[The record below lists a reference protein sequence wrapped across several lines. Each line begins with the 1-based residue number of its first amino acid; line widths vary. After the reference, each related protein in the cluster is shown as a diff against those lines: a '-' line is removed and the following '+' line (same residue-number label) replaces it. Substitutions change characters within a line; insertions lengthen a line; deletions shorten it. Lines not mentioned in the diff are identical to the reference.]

1 MNKLFTKIASLT
13 LGLALAAGAGAF
25 LGSRAAEGVNAVE
38 TNLTTFDFEDDG
50 AHRPNTSNSYSS
62 NTYEQHGVNI
72 SLTSADSVIT
82 GTPLFGSA
90 NVMMRIAKET
100 TNSATMII
108 GPIDYSSDDVEITG
122 YSYYAKGVNSLT
134 LTSSYSTNGS
144 SWTQGETHVNVN
156 SSNKYTSSTI
166 SVDSP
171 SAFYIKLDVTVT
183 NGTSTKSNRDT
194 QVDDVVIFGETTSVT
209 PLESISCSSQEIQV
223 ANSLNL
229 SSAVTFVPSNAT
241 NKNLSFEIKE
251 GSEYIDITSDGVV
264 TAKASGNATITI
276 TPEDTSGGAT
286 PIDVVVS
293 TTALP
298 APGITVGNQ
307 YVFYAV
313 DSTNGNYEMTGLASS
328 VGTAASFTGDVPSC
342 SYILDTE
349 EGYYENTVAFKNG
362 TKYLALTS
370 AGNNIHSETSITAN
384 SSWIVNWDS
393 STNAAVVKNAV
404 FQNRSIQFNYNNGNA
419 RFAAYVLEGQ
429 VALSLYEY
437 VEHALVDFTIDS
449 EVSVYKTGTATIG
462 VTYNPADAS
471 DKTLSWS
478 SDDTSIATVDSNGVV
493 TGVAV
498 GTTTITATKVID
510 EFNVER
516 TCTVTVLNNVS
527 AHRGTNDDPFN
538 VADAVQ
544 VAKGVFVE
552 DPDGTAIDLTKEYYV
567 YGMITEAVTR
577 TTSTLTFWIGD
588 NASQTSAATGGFEV
602 FKAAKVYGEALG
614 TRYDSDNKVK
624 ADFVVEDYVKVKST
638 LTVYN
643 GIPETTQNVADI
655 VYSSRIEA
663 GSYSAEVVAFAEDL
677 LGYTCDEDGKTAPSV
692 EAWGNFATF
701 YAGDTLSAD
710 DKTALIGAPAVEH
723 EVPTTNDEKVEAA
736 MAKYDYIVGKY
747 NKTLGFTEDYPDF
760 IERDPAPLKNIRT
773 ETIGY
778 NSTNTAIIV
787 VSVIAIVSVS
797 SIGVLLVLKRRKN
810 HI

>member
-25 LGSRAAEGVNAVE
+25 LGSRAAEGVNAAPSAFM
-38 TNLTTFDFEDDG
+38 TFDFEDES
-50 AHRPNTSNSYSS
+50 AHRTSGTNNYSEAG
-62 NTYEQHGVNI
+62 NTYSENGATIQ
-72 SLTSADSVIT
+72 TSFADSVT
-82 GTPLFGSA
+82 SGTPLSGSA
-90 NVMMRIAKET
+90 NILGRVAKNT
-100 TNSATMII
+100 TNSPSVII
-108 GPIDYSSDDVEITG
+108 GPIDLSTYNVTG
-122 YSYYAKGVNSLT
+122 FSYLAKTPAAFT
-134 LTSSYSTNGS
+134 LTASYSTDGTN
-144 SWTQGETHVNVN
+144 WTVGETHTSE
-156 SSNKYTSSTI
+156 SSKKTFTSSTLA
-166 SVDSP
+166 VMEP
-171 SAFYIKLDVTVT
+171 SAFYIKIVMSVAS
-183 NGTSTKSNRDT
+183 STTSNRDG
-194 QVDDVVIFGETTSVT
+194 QIDDIKIIGESTGTAA
-209 PLESISCSSQEIQV
+209 LESISCPDQTVGVTSGVDLASQITFTPNDASNKTV
-223 ANSLNL
+223 SF
-229 SSAVTFVPSNAT
+229 AV
-241 NKNLSFEIKE
+241 KE
-251 GSEYIDITSDGVV
+251 GAENIELTSEGVV
-264 TAKASGNATITI
+264 TALKGGSSTVTI

-286 PIDVVVS
+286 PIDVVVT

-307 YVFYAV
+307 YVFYAI

-404 FQNRSIQFNYNNGNA
+404 FQNRSIQFNYNSGNP

-527 AHRGTNDDPFN
+527 AHRGTVDDPFN

-544 VAKGVFVE
+544 VANGIFVE

-567 YGMITEAVTR
+567 YGMITETVNR

-588 NASQTSAATGGFEV
+588 NASQTSASTGGFEV
-602 FKAAKVYGEALG
+602 YKAAKVYGEALA
-614 TRYDSDNKVK
+614 TRYDSNEKVA
-624 ADFVVEDYVKVKST
+624 ADFQVEDYIKVKST
-638 LTVYN
+638 LTVYK
-643 GIPETTQNVADI
+643 GAAETTGDTADI

-663 GSYSAEVVAFAEDL
+663 GSYSAEVVAFAVQL

-692 EAWGNFATF
+692 EEWGNFATF

-747 NKTLGFTEDYPDF
+747 NKTLGLTEDYPDF
-760 IERDPAPLKNIRT
+760 IERNPAPLKNIRT

-787 VSVIAIVSVS
+787 VSVIAIASVS